1 MSFQCTGYLMLAAY
15 RHRLLATTLLVGAVF
30 AVPAQA
36 QDSAL
41 PTQGTPADTTNDQA
55 ASPAA
60 TGVTPAGD
68 DATAPGA
75 PAPGGDIVVTGSR
88 IASPAAASASPLQV
102 IGAEQIQQQGAIN
115 VQEVLLQNPAFG
127 TPGISRTNSS
137 FATQGA
143 GAATVN
149 LRNLGE
155 DRTLVLV
162 NGRRFV
168 SGQPGS
174 QAVDLNVIPTQFIDR
189 VDVLTGGAS
198 AVYGS
203 DAVAGVV
210 NIIYKKNYEGLQ
222 ADGQVGISQR
232 GDGFDR
238 QISLLGGKNFADGRG
253 NIMLFGSYSKQ
264 GTVLKRD
271 RSTEAGSSAVDSTST
286 ANLTGDLAD
295 LFVPT
300 RPYLSGYAPQGRIT
314 AGNQNFTYGQD
325 GALRNCFS
333 ANGTGG
339 CVNANGT
346 AAGPDGFNRS
356 DYRYLAVPV
365 ERYVAAGR
373 ANFDVSPAANL
384 WVEGNYAKT
393 KVQSVIEAFPLDST
407 FGDPRRNAQI
417 PIETIVGGVTYRN
430 PFVPDAIYNAAIDS
444 PIGNTGVGDGLRDVS
459 FTRRLSDFGQRTF
472 AADRDLFRIAGGV
485 NGSFAGDRWSYELYG
500 IYGQSKE
507 HQDGTGQFNTL
518 NFIQALNAYRDPTTG
533 QVVCADPA
541 ARAAGCIPA
550 NVYGGAGTLAPA
562 ASYLA
567 VDTTL
572 DAKVTQTVFGGNVT
586 GKLFSL
592 FGADPIGV
600 NVGTEYRR
608 ETSSNTFDLL
618 TQQGLN
624 GNNALPATSG
634 RFHVWEGFGEAI
646 VPLIQDKPFFHSLS
660 VRGAVRVSDYSTVGT
675 TVSYNYG
682 GEWAPVEDIRFRV
695 IKARSVRAPNINEL
709 FSAPQ
714 QNFPQIVDPCV
725 GVTLTSTTSVSANCR
740 AAPGVLANIAANG
753 GAFTINQSDI
763 QGVTSFESGN
773 PQLQEEKGDSFTA
786 GVVINPR
793 SVRALRNFVITVDY
807 FNVRIRDAIVQTPL
821 QYIVNQCY
829 DGGATDYCDRI
840 TRRPAINGANSAGSI
855 QQLTTSY
862 LNSGGVKTSG
872 IDTTVTWR
880 QNLSDWG
887 LDGTLGL
894 RGSYT
899 HLISGYIVPLPG
911 ADRDYFAGE
920 IGAPRDKFTVNGSWD
935 LKGVGLTVTGTWLSQ
950 SSVDDQLTGER
961 PGSDP
966 AVRVRPQFYLDSQ
979 LRFRTNDKF
988 EFFVGG
994 DNLLDNKPP
1003 YLADIGSSA
1012 GQDTDAGT
1020 YDPLGRRY
1028 YAGVRIAY

>member
-1 MSFQCTGYLMLAAY
+1 MLAAY

-232 GDGFDR
+232 GDGADR
-238 QISLLGGKNFADGRG
+238 QVSLLGGKNFADGRG

-271 RSTEAGSSAVDSTST
+271 RSTEAGSSAVDSTSL
-286 ANLTGDLAD
+286 ANLTGDLGD
-295 LFVPT
+295 LFTPARPT
-300 RPYLSGYAPQGRIT
+300 LSSYAPGGRVF
-314 AGNQNFTYGQD
+314 AGDQTFSYNTGS
-325 GALRNCFS
+325 LVNCS
-333 ANGTGG
+333 DISCG
-339 CVNANGT
+339 
-346 AAGPDGFNRS
+346 GFNRS

-373 ANFDVSPAANL
+373 ATFEVSPAANL

-393 KVQSVIEAFPLDST
+393 KVNTVIEPFPLDST
-407 FGDPRRNAQI
+407 FNVVGASGQV
-417 PIETIVGGVTYRN
+417 PIQTVVGGVTYRN
-430 PFVPDAIYNAAIDS
+430 PYVPDAIFNAATD
-444 PIGNTGVGDGLRDVS
+444 TDGDGLRDIS
-459 FTRRLSDFGQRTF
+459 FDRRLADFGNRTSS
-472 AADRDLFRIAGGV
+472 ADRDLFRIAGGLT
-485 NGSFAGDRWSYELYG
+485 GKFAGDRWGYELYG

-518 NFIQALNAYRDPTTG
+518 RFQQALNAYTDPATG

-541 ARAAGCIPA
+541 ARAAGCVPA
-550 NVYGGAGTLAPA
+550 NIFGIGTLAPA
-562 ASYLA
+562 AGYLA
-567 VDTTL
+567 APTFL

-586 GKLFSL
+586 GKLFSV
-592 FGADPIGV
+592 FGADPVGV
-600 NVGTEYRR
+600 NIGTEYRR
-608 ETSSNTFDLL
+608 ETSSNSFDLL

-634 RFHVWEGFGEAI
+634 RFHLWEGFGEAI
-646 VPLIQDKPFFHSLS
+646 VPLLQDRPFFHSLS
-660 VRGAVRVSDYSTVGT
+660 LRGAVRVSDYSTVGT

-682 GEWAPVEDIRFRV
+682 GEWAPVQDVRFRV
-695 IKARSVRAPNINEL
+695 IAARSVRAPNINEL
-709 FSAPQ
+709 FQPAQ
-714 QNFPQIVDPCV
+714 QDFPSGLLDPCT
-725 GVTLTSTTSVSANCR
+725 GVTLASTGTLATQCL
-740 AAPGVLANIAANG
+740 AAAGVRANIAANNG
-753 GAFTINQSDI
+753 TFTVNQSDR
-763 QGVTSFESGN
+763 QGITSFGGGN
-773 PQLQEEKGDSFTA
+773 INLQEEKSDSFTA

-793 SVRALRNFVITVDY
+793 SVSALRNLVLTVDY
-807 FNVRIRDAIVQTPL
+807 FNVRIRDAIIFTPL
-821 QYIVNQCY
+821 QFTLSQCY
-829 DGGATDYCDRI
+829 DQGNQDYC
-840 TRRPAINGANSAGSI
+840 TQVVRRAAAQGGNSAGSI
-855 QQLTTSY
+855 DQVNTTY
-862 LNSGGVKTSG
+862 RNSGGTKTSG
-872 IDTTVTWR
+872 VDTTVTWR
-880 QNLSDWG
+880 QNLTDWG
-887 LDGTLGL
+887 LAGTLNL
-894 RGSYT
+894 HGSYT
-899 HLISGYIVPLPG
+899 HLISGYTVPVPG
-911 ADRDYFAGE
+911 SSRDYFAGE
-920 IGAPRDKFTVNGSWD
+920 IGASRDRFTINGSYD
-935 LKGVGLTVTGTWLSQ
+935 LGGVGLTMTGTWLGQ
-950 SSVDDQLTGER
+950 ASVDDQFTGER

-966 AVRVRPQFYLDSQ
+966 RVRVRPQFYLDSQ

-1003 YLADIGSSA
+1003 YLADVSSSA

>member
-1 MSFQCTGYLMLAAY
+1 MTLAY
-15 RHRLLATTLLVGAVF
+15 RRQLLATSLFVGAAMIALPAAAQDNSQTTQNTVPT
-30 AVPAQA
+30 ATPAQ
-36 QDSAL
+36 
-41 PTQGTPADTTNDQA
+41 TTNDQA
-55 ASPAA
+55 AGPSA

-68 DATAPGA
+68 RATAVGQDAGGA
-75 PAPGGDIVVTGSR
+75 DIVVTGSR

-127 TPGISRTNSS
+127 SPGISRTNSS

-174 QAVDLNVIPTQFIDR
+174 QAVDLNVIPTQFLER

-210 NIIYKKNYEGLQ
+210 NLIYKTKFDGLQ
-222 ADGQVGISQR
+222 MDGQLGISQY

-238 QISLLGGKNFADGRG
+238 QVSLLGGKNFADGRG
-253 NIMLFGSYSKQ
+253 NIMLFGSYSKE

-271 RSTEAGSSAVDSTST
+271 RSTEAGSSAVDSTS
-286 ANLTGDLAD
+286 NDIYPND
-295 LFVPT
+295 PF
-300 RPYLSGYAPQGRIT
+300 RPFLSSYAPGGRVY
-314 AGNQNFTYGQD
+314 AGNQTFSYNTGS
-325 GALRNCFS
+325 LVNC
-333 ANGTGG
+333 TGVSCG
-339 CVNANGT
+339 
-346 AAGPDGFNRS
+346 GFNRS

-373 ANFDVSPAANL
+373 ANFEVSDAANL
-384 WVEGNYAKT
+384 WLEGNYAKT
-393 KVQSVIEAFPLDST
+393 KVNTVIEPFPLDST
-407 FGDPRRNAQI
+407 FGVVGASGQV
-417 PIETIVGGVTYRN
+417 PIQTVVGGVTYRN
-430 PFVPDAIYNAAIDS
+430 PFVPDAIYNAATD
-444 PIGNTGVGDGLRDVS
+444 TDGDGLRDIS
-459 FTRRLSDFGQRTF
+459 FNRRLSDFGNRTS
-472 AADRDLFRIAGGV
+472 AASRDLFRVAGGV
-485 NGSFAGDRWSYELYG
+485 NGKFLEDRWSYELYG

-507 HQDGTGQFNTL
+507 HQTGTGQFDTRRFL
-518 NFIQALNAYRDPTTG
+518 QALNAYRDPTSG
-533 QVVCADPA
+533 QIVCADPA
-541 ARAAGCIPA
+541 ARAAGCVPA
-550 NVYGGAGTLAPA
+550 NIFGIGTLAPA
-562 ASYLA
+562 AGYLA
-567 VDTTL
+567 VPTTL

-592 FGADPIGV
+592 FGADPIGI
-600 NVGTEYRR
+600 NIGTEYRR

-634 RFHVWEGFGEAI
+634 SFHLWEGFGEAI
-646 VPLIQDKPFFHSLS
+646 VPIIQDKPFFHSLS
-660 VRGAVRVSDYSTVGT
+660 LRGAVRVSDYSTVGT
-675 TVSYNYG
+675 TFSYNYG
-682 GEWAPVEDIRFRV
+682 GEWAPVEDVRFRV

-709 FSAPQ
+709 FQPAQ
-714 QNFPQIVDPCV
+714 QDFPSGLLDPCA
-725 GVTLTSTTSVSANCR
+725 GVTLAQTGTLATNCR
-740 AAPGVLANIAANG
+740 AAPGVLANIAANNG
-753 GAFTINQSDI
+753 TFTVSQADK
-763 QGVTSFESGN
+763 QGITSFGGGN
-773 PQLQEEKGDSFTA
+773 LNLQEEKGDSFTA

-793 SVRALRNFVITVDY
+793 SIRALRNFVLTVDY
-807 FNVRIRDAIVQTPL
+807 FNVQVRDAIIFTPL
-821 QYIVNQCY
+821 QFTLSQCY
-829 DGGATDYCDRI
+829 NQSNQNLCSQI
-840 TRRPAINGANSAGSI
+840 VRRPAVQGGNSAGSI
-855 QQLTTSY
+855 DQVNTTY
-862 LNSGGVKTSG
+862 INSGGLKTSG

-880 QNLSDWG
+880 QNLADWG
-887 LDGTLGL
+887 LGGTLGL

-899 HLISGYIVPLPG
+899 HLISGYTTPTPNS
-911 ADRDYFAGE
+911 DRDYFAGE
-920 IGAPRDKFTVNGSWD
+920 IGAPRDKFTINGSLD
-935 LKGVGLTVTGTWLSQ
+935 LDGVGLTMTGTWLSQ

-979 LRFRTNDKF
+979 IRFRTADKF
-988 EFFVGG
+988 EFFIGG
-994 DNLLDNKPP
+994 DNLLNNKPP
-1003 YLADIGSSA
+1003 YIADIGSSA

-1028 YAGVRIAY
+1028 YAGVRIGL

>member
-1 MSFQCTGYLMLAAY
+1 MKLAY
-15 RHRLLATTLLVGAVF
+15 RHRLMASTLFAGALVAGPV
-30 AVPAQA
+30 QA
-36 QDSAL
+36 QDTAL
-41 PTQGTPADTTNDQA
+41 PTQGTPAQTTNDQA

-60 TGVTPAGD
+60 TGVTPAAD
-68 DATAPGA
+68 DSAQAPDQ
-75 PAPGGDIVVTGSR
+75 GDIVITGSR

-115 VQEVLLQNPAFG
+115 VQEVLLQNPSFG

-210 NIIYKKNYEGLQ
+210 NIIYKKNFEGLQ

-238 QISLLGGKNFADGRG
+238 QVSLLGGKNFADGRG

-271 RSTEAGSSAVDSTST
+271 RSTEAGSSAVDSTS
-286 ANLTGDLAD
+286 NDVYPND
-295 LFVPT
+295 PF
-300 RPYLSGYAPQGRIT
+300 RPYLSAYAPGGRVR
-314 AGNQNFTYGQD
+314 AGDQTFSYNTGSLVDCTD
-325 GALRNCFS
+325 GDC
-333 ANGTGG
+333 G
-339 CVNANGT
+339 
-346 AAGPDGFNRS
+346 GFNRS

-373 ANFDVSPAANL
+373 ANFEVSPAANL
-384 WVEGNYAKT
+384 WLEGNYAKT
-393 KVQSVIEAFPLDST
+393 KVNTVIEPFPLDST
-407 FGDPRRNAQI
+407 FGVVGATDRV
-417 PIETIVGGVTYRN
+417 PIQTVVGGTTYRN
-430 PFVPDAIYNAAIDS
+430 PFVPDAIFNAATD
-444 PIGNTGVGDGLRDVS
+444 TDGDGLKDVS
-459 FTRRLSDFGQRTF
+459 FDRRLADFGNRTSS
-472 AADRDLFRIAGGV
+472 ADRDLFRVAGGL
-485 NGSFAGDRWSYELYG
+485 NGSFAGDRWSYDVYG

-507 HQDGTGQFNTL
+507 HQEGTGQFDTRR
-518 NFIQALNAYRDPTTG
+518 FQQALNAYTDPATG
-533 QVVCADPA
+533 QAVCADPA
-541 ARAAGCIPA
+541 ARAAGCVPA
-550 NVYGGAGTLAPA
+550 NIYGVGTLAPA
-562 ASYLA
+562 AGYLA
-567 VDTTL
+567 VPTTL

-592 FGADPIGV
+592 FGADPVGV
-600 NVGTEYRR
+600 NIGTEYRR
-608 ETSSNTFDLL
+608 ETSSNSFDLL

-646 VPLIQDKPFFHSLS
+646 VPLIKDKPFFHSLS
-660 VRGAVRVSDYSTVGT
+660 LRGAVRVSDYSTVGT
-675 TVSYNYG
+675 TFSYNYG

-709 FSAPQ
+709 FQPAQ
-714 QNFPQIVDPCV
+714 QDFPSGLLDPCA
-725 GVTLTSTTSVSANCR
+725 GVTLASTGTQGTQCL
-740 AAPGVLANIAANG
+740 AAAGVRANIAANNG
-753 GAFTINQSDI
+753 TFTVSQSDR
-763 QGVTSFESGN
+763 QGITSFGSGN
-773 PQLQEEKGDSFTA
+773 TGLQEEKGDSFTA

-793 SVRALRNFVITVDY
+793 SISALRNFVLTVDY
-807 FNVRIRDAIVQTPL
+807 FNVQIKDAIVFTPL
-821 QYIVNQCY
+821 QFTLAQCY
-829 DGGATDYCDRI
+829 NQGNQDYCSQVV
-840 TRRPAINGANSAGSI
+840 RRAAAQGGNSAGSI
-855 QQLTTSY
+855 DQVNSTY
-862 LNSGGVKTSG
+862 RNSGGTKTSG
-872 IDTTVTWR
+872 VDTTVTWR
-880 QNLSDWG
+880 QNLANWG

-899 HLISGYIVPLPG
+899 HLISGYTVPVPG
-911 ADRDYFAGE
+911 SDRDYFAGE
-920 IGAPRDKFTVNGSWD
+920 IGASRDRFTINGSYD
-935 LKGVGLTVTGTWLSQ
+935 IQGVGLTVTGTWLSQ
-950 SSVDDQLTGER
+950 ASVDDQLTGER

-979 LRFRTNDKF
+979 LRFRTADKF

-1003 YLADIGSSA
+1003 YIADIGSSA

-1028 YAGVRIAY
+1028 YAGVRISY

>member
-1 MSFQCTGYLMLAAY
+1 MLA
-15 RHRLLATTLLVGAVF
+15 TSLLVGASLL
-30 AVPAQA
+30 ATPALAQQQAGTDQITPAQ
-36 QDSAL
+36 
-41 PTQGTPADTTNDQA
+41 TTPADTTNDQA

-68 DATAPGA
+68 DATSTQAPT
-75 PAPGGDIVVTGSR
+75 PGGDIVVTGSR

-115 VQEVLLQNPAFG
+115 VQEVLQLNPAFG

-189 VDVLTGGAS
+189 IDVLTGGAS

-222 ADGQVGISQR
+222 LDGQMGISER
-232 GDGFDR
+232 GDGADR
-238 QISLLGGKNFADGRG
+238 QVSLLGGKNFADGRG

-271 RSTEAGSSAVDSTST
+271 RSTEAGSSAIDTTSLG
-286 ANLTGDLAD
+286 AQNGNDAD
-295 LFVPT
+295 LFKQQVL
-300 RPYLSGYAPQGRIT
+300 LSGFTPGGRFYAGDQTFSYNTGS
-314 AGNQNFTYGQD
+314 
-325 GALRNCFS
+325 LVNC
-333 ANGTGG
+333 TGVSCG
-339 CVNANGT
+339 
-346 AAGPDGFNRS
+346 GFNRS
-356 DYRYLAVPV
+356 DSRYLAVPV
-365 ERYVAAGR
+365 ERYTAAGR
-373 ANFDVSPAANL
+373 ANFEVSPAANL

-393 KVQSVIEAFPLDST
+393 KVNTVIEPFPLSSDLVAIAS
-407 FGDPRRNAQI
+407 GGQV
-417 PIETIVGGVTYRN
+417 PIQTRVGGVTYRN
-430 PFVPDAIYNAAIDS
+430 PFVPDAIFNAATD
-444 PIGNTGVGDGLRDVS
+444 TDGDGLKDIY
-459 FTRRLSDFGQRTF
+459 FDRRLADFGPRTSS
-472 AADRDLFRIAGGV
+472 ADRDLYRIAAGL
-485 NGSFAGDRWSYELYG
+485 NGSFAGNRWSYELYG
-500 IYGQSKE
+500 IYGESKE
-507 HQDGTGQFNTL
+507 HQTGSGQFNST
-518 NFIQALNAYRDPTTG
+518 NFLQALNSYRDPATG
-533 QVVCADPA
+533 QIVCADPA

-550 NVYGGAGTLAPA
+550 NIYGIGTLAA
-562 ASYLA
+562 AAPYLA
-567 VDTTL
+567 VPTTL
-572 DAKVTQTVFGGNVT
+572 DAKITQTVFGGNVT

-600 NVGTEYRR
+600 NIGTEYRR
-608 ETSSNTFDLL
+608 ETSSNTFDIL

-624 GNNALPATSG
+624 GNNALPSTSG
-634 RFHVWEGFGEAI
+634 SFHLWEGFAEAI
-646 VPLIQDKPFFHSLS
+646 VPIVQDKPFFHSLS
-660 VRGAVRVSDYSTVGT
+660 LRGAVRVSDYSTVGT
-675 TVSYNYG
+675 TFSYNYG

-709 FSAPQ
+709 YQPAQ
-714 QNFPQIVDPCV
+714 QDFPSGLQDPCL
-725 GVTLTSTTSVSANCR
+725 GVTATTTGTVATNCR
-740 AAPGVLANIAANG
+740 AAAGVAANIAANG
-753 GAFTINQSDI
+753 AFTNNQADL
-763 QGVTSFESGN
+763 QGITSFAGGN
-773 PQLQEEKGDSFTA
+773 PNLQEEKGDSFTA

-793 SVRALRNFVITVDY
+793 SVNALRNLVITVDY
-807 FNVRIRDAIVQTPL
+807 FNIRIKDAIVTTPL
-821 QYIVNQCY
+821 QFILNQCY
-829 DGGATDYCDRI
+829 SASIQSYCDLI
-840 TRRPAINGANSAGSI
+840 VRRPAALGPNSAGS
-855 QQLTTSY
+855 LDEVNSSP

-880 QNLSDWG
+880 QNLANWG

-899 HLISGYIVPLPG
+899 HLISGYSIPTQG
-911 ADRDYFAGE
+911 SARDYFAGE
-920 IGAPRDKFTVNGSWD
+920 IGASRDKFTINSSYD
-935 LKGVGLTVTGTWLSQ
+935 LDGVGLTVTGTWLSQ
-950 SSVDDQLTGER
+950 ASLDDQLTGAR
-961 PGSDP
+961 PGSNP
-966 AVRVRPQFYLDSQ
+966 LYRVRPQFYLDSQ
-979 LRFRTNDKF
+979 LRFRTRDNF

-1028 YAGVRIAY
+1028 YAGVRIGF

>member
-1 MSFQCTGYLMLAAY
+1 MTIAY
-15 RHRLLATTLLVGAVF
+15 RRQLLATSLLVGA
-30 AVPAQA
+30 AMLATPAAAQQAGTPAPAA
-36 QDSAL
+36 QDQTV
-41 PTQGTPADTTNDQA
+41 PNTGTPADTTNDQA

-68 DATAPGA
+68 DATSTQAPT
-75 PAPGGDIVVTGSR
+75 PGGDIVVTGSR

-115 VQEVLLQNPAFG
+115 VQEVLQLNPAFG
-127 TPGISRTNSS
+127 SPGISRTNSS

-189 VDVLTGGAS
+189 IDVLTGGAS

-210 NIIYKKNYEGLQ
+210 NIIYKKNFEGLQ
-222 ADGQVGISQR
+222 LDGQMGISEH
-232 GDGFDR
+232 GDGADR
-238 QISLLGGKNFADGRG
+238 QVSLLGGKNFADGRG

-264 GTVLKRD
+264 GTVLKRN
-271 RSTEAGSSAVDSTST
+271 RSTEAGSSAVDSTS
-286 ANLTGDLAD
+286 NDIYPND
-295 LFVPT
+295 PV
-300 RPYLSGYAPQGRIT
+300 RPFLSSYAPQGRII
-314 AGNQNFTYGQD
+314 AGGQSFTYGQD

-346 AAGPDGFNRS
+346 VAGPDGFNRS

-373 ANFDVSPAANL
+373 ANFEVSPAANL
-384 WVEGNYAKT
+384 WLEGNYAKT
-393 KVQSVIEAFPLDST
+393 KVQTVIEAFPLDST
-407 FGDPRRNAQI
+407 FGDPRRSAQI
-417 PIETIVGGVTYRN
+417 PIETIVGGVRYRN
-430 PFVPDAIYNAAIDS
+430 PFVPDAIFNAATDT
-444 PIGNTGVGDGLRDVS
+444 NGDGLKDVS
-459 FTRRLSDFGQRTF
+459 FTRRLNDFGPRTSS
-472 AADRDLFRIAGGV
+472 ADRDLFRIAGGL
-485 NGSFAGDRWSYELYG
+485 NGSFAGDRWNYELYG

-507 HQDGTGQFNTL
+507 HQEGSGQFNTL
-518 NFIQALNAYRDPTTG
+518 NFIQALNAYRDPATG
-533 QVVCADPA
+533 QIVCADPT
-541 ARAAGCIPA
+541 ARAAGCVPA
-550 NVYGGAGTLAPA
+550 NVYGGAGLLAPA
-562 ASYLA
+562 AGYLA
-567 VDTTL
+567 VPTTL

-592 FGADPIGV
+592 FGADPIGI
-600 NVGTEYRR
+600 NIGTEYRR

-646 VPLIQDKPFFHSLS
+646 VPIIQDKPFFHSLS

-714 QNFPQIVDPCV
+714 QNFPSGLVDPCT
-725 GVTLTSTTSVSANCR
+725 GVTATSTGIVSTNCR

-753 GAFTINQSDI
+753 GVFTLNQSDR
-763 QGVTSFESGN
+763 QGITSFEGGN
-773 PQLQEEKGDSFTA
+773 PNLQEEKGDSFTA

-793 SVRALRNFVITVDY
+793 SVNALRNFVLTVDY

-821 QYIVNQCY
+821 QYILNQCY
-829 DGGATDYCDRI
+829 QGGATDYCNRI
-840 TRRPAINGANSAGSI
+840 TRRAAVSGPNSAGSI

-880 QNLSDWG
+880 QNLADWG

-899 HLISGYIVPLPG
+899 HLISGYTVPLPG

-920 IGAPRDKFTVNGSWD
+920 IGASRDKFTVNGSWD
-935 LKGVGLTVTGTWLSQ
+935 IEGVGLTLTGTWLSQ
-950 SSVDDQLTGER
+950 ASVDDQITGER

-966 AVRVRPQFYLDSQ
+966 LVRVRPQFYLDSQ
-979 LRFRTNDKF
+979 IRFRTKDNF

-994 DNLLDNKPP
+994 DNLLNNKPP
-1003 YLADIGSSA
+1003 YLADIGASA

-1028 YAGVRIAY
+1028 YAGVRIGF